1 MISKLENYFKKV
13 LSKRAPICA
22 TILDPRLKMNY
33 FLVSV
38 FHPFLF
44 LSFTDQCLYIYTKD
58 RATTFAEYD
67 LHTSDI
73 RCMFELEAIKYE
85 VDVPNTP
92 STATKKK
99 YTTTSTSRYFEDA
112 IFGAQDTH
120 PDRSI
125 SNEIARYLG
134 EQIEARDEKVLQFWK
149 KRVDVYPGLANM
161 AMDLLAIPATSCPSE
176 GVFNKTKRILAPQ
189 RTNLS
194 CLHVEAL
201 LCVKGWHH
209 VFGPLKIGSHEESD

>member
-1 MISKLENYFKKV
+1 MRNTTSTLQTSGVCLNWRP
-13 LSKRAPICA
+13 SS
-22 TILDPRLKMNY
+22 TRL
-33 FLVSV
+33 
-38 FHPFLF
+38 
-44 LSFTDQCLYIYTKD
+44 
-58 RATTFAEYD
+58 
-67 LHTSDI
+67 
-73 RCMFELEAIKYE
+73 MF
-85 VDVPNTP
+85 PTP
-92 STATKKK
+92 LRLQLKKK

-201 LCVKGWHH
+201 LCVKDWHR